1 VEIEIVTNQPTIS
14 AGIEDD
20 EPSKI
25 EPVEYKTVNVFEKFR
40 EYIYELE
47 DEGYRIEKVTISN
60 KLYRMLK
67 QSDEYYKYQTYTHTV
82 EENRPEMLFGI
93 HIEHEHFGHESI
105 VDFLIYTDKKV
116 FHSDMLD
123 KEFLEDVNIEELIH
137 ETNNRIKERDN
148 DDS

>member
-47 DEGYRIEKVTISN
+47 DEGHRIEKVTISN

-67 QSDEYYKYQTYTHTV
+67 QSDEYYKHRSYHTV
-82 EENRPEMLFGI
+82 EEKRLEMLFGI

-123 KEFLEDVNIEELIH
+123 KEFLEDVNVEELLH
-137 ETNNRIKERDN
+137 EANNRIEDREN
-148 DDS
+148 DS